1 MIQLE
6 LDFTPDVFDHE
17 RLPLQPTLLIRSN
30 LQSLEETQDSTY
42 GYHYNSDASVYS
54 YTSWFYDNDESAF
67 SVI

>member
-17 RLPLQPTLLIRSN
+17 DLIDSVESA
-30 LQSLEETQDSTY
+30 SLEETQESTF
-42 GYHYNSDASVYS
+42 GYHYNPDASVYS

>member
-1 MIQLE
+1 MTQLE

-17 RLPLQPTLLIRSN
+17 DLIDSVESAN
-30 LQSLEETQDSTY
+30 LEETQDSTY
-42 GYHYNSDASVYS
+42 GYHYNPDASVYS